1 MFRLLEDPT
10 QKPTEVLY
18 NLSLKGASASS
29 ASLAVMEILLLQREL
44 RIQEKYFFNIYFDQ

>member
-29 ASLAVMEILLLQREL
+29 ASLASHGNSTLAKGAEDTREVFFQYLL
-44 RIQEKYFFNIYFDQ
+44 